1 MLIRLPEVPNAAL
14 TENRRRGMHYRQYAK
29 VLQEEKEKFYLLLL
43 QERPSVAFSG
53 RVDLSYRFHFKDRRM
68 RDRDGL
74 AQRLK
79 VVQDLMGQPKGK
91 DSTYKLGIIVDDSD
105 KYINLW
111 SILPTVYGAS
121 AEMLEIEITGL
132 EDDETH

>member
-1 MLIRLPEVPNAAL
+1 
-14 TENRRRGMHYRQYAK
+14 
-29 VLQEEKEKFYLLLL
+29 
-43 QERPSVAFSG
+43 
-53 RVDLSYRFHFKDRRM
+53 M

-74 AQRLK
+74 AQRFK

-132 EDDETH
+132 EDDETN